1 MNKLIAGI
9 TALGLC
15 FVSPGIANSQQITRF
30 EHQDDTYYHQ
40 NLNSKGV
47 ARYKYKIPA
56 NTFGVFT
63 LKNHSGRSDFDI
75 FVYDS
80 SNGKLLTEGKSY
92 GRKTELVV
100 TQPVGRDRYAYI
112 KVFNYGSQTSRYQL
126 YANYV
131 NPATKFFI
139 ALAQVPFCSSAQN
152 INDRTSSRVI
162 TGISSMLQG
171 SDFGGVARDVFIN
184 ELTMEMRKQFGYG
197 CAGEFVV
204 NWGVSMVKG
213 FYRNY

>member
-1 MNKLIAGI
+1 MNKLITGI
-9 TALGLC
+9 AALA
-15 FVSPGIANSQQITRF
+15 FWTVSTGVANSQQVTRF
-30 EHQDDTYYHQ
+30 KHQDDTYYHQ
-40 NLNSKGV
+40 RLNSKGI
-47 ARYKYKIPA
+47 ARYQYKIPA

-63 LKNHSGRSDFDI
+63 LKNDSRRSDFDI
-75 FVYDS
+75 EVYDYNS
-80 SNGKLLTEGKSY
+80 GKLLTEGKSY
-92 GRKTELVV
+92 GTKTELVI

-112 KVFNYGSQTSRYQL
+112 KVSNYGSRTSRYQL

-131 NPATKFFI
+131 NPGTKFLI
-139 ALAQVPFCSSAQN
+139 ALAQTPFCNQQQN
-152 INDRTSSRVI
+152 FNDKTSTVI

-171 SDFGGVARDVFIN
+171 NDLGGVARDVFIN

-197 CAGEFVV
+197 CMGEFVV

>member
-9 TALGLC
+9 AALALWT
-15 FVSPGIANSQQITRF
+15 VSTGVANSQQVTRF
-30 EHQDDTYYHQ
+30 KHQDDSYYHQ
-40 NLNSKGV
+40 RLNSKGI
-47 ARYKYKIPA
+47 ARYQYKIPA
-56 NTFGVFT
+56 NSFGVFT
-63 LKNHSGRSDFDI
+63 LKNHSRRSDFDI
-75 FVYDS
+75 YVYDS

-92 GRKTELVV
+92 GTKTELVI

-112 KVFNYGSQTSRYQL
+112 KVLNYGSRTSRYKL

-131 NPATKFFI
+131 NPGTKFLI
-139 ALAQVPFCSSAQN
+139 AFAGIPFCSSARN

-197 CAGEFVV
+197 CMGEIAV
-204 NWGVSMVKG
+204 NWVVSMAKG

>member
-1 MNKLIAGI
+1 MNKIITGI
-9 TALGLC
+9 VAFGLC
-15 FVSPGIANSQQITRF
+15 FISPGVANSQQVTKF

-40 NLNSKGV
+40 NLNSKAV
-47 ARYKYKIPA
+47 ARYQYKIPA

-63 LKNHSGRSDFDI
+63 LKNHSGKSDFDI
-75 FVYDS
+75 YVYDYN
-80 SNGKLLTEGKSY
+80 NGKLLTEGKSY
-92 GRKTELVV
+92 GTKTELVV

-131 NPATKFFI
+131 NPATKFLI
-139 ALAQVPFCSSAQN
+139 ALTGVPFCSSAQN

-184 ELTMEMRKQFGYG
+184 EVTMEMRKQFGYG
-197 CAGEFVV
+197 CTGEFVV
-204 NWGVSMVKG
+204 NWGISMVKG